1 MIQRLCLMIFKY
13 VEKLYQKEKYYLPK
27 TQYCILETLTA
38 LFRTIFSDFSL
49 QEHPPNLPFTFYL
62 DLTSHSILHCSFFTW
77 NQWVLKFILTYNL
90 FSKDS
95 IFLSKKKTPPLY
107 QNNFVTN
114 MIDFAHPFLYA
125 FWTLDMK
132 SSHVALFFPYCC
144 YFRIKL
150 VSSCSP
156 ILVFSK
162 NLLNV
167 EPQIFYSTQVKSSLF
182 LTSNIVKLINW
193 QIVFKKHF
201 GKCMNLSISLQYQ
214 FYFW

>member
-1 MIQRLCLMIFKY
+1 MWKNYTRK
-13 VEKLYQKEKYYLPK
+13 KSTLPK
-27 TQYCILETLTA
+27 TQYCILHLLHCLELFFLT
-38 LFRTIFSDFSL
+38 FPPRTST
-49 QEHPPNLPFTFYL
+49 QFTFYIL
-62 DLTSHSILHCSFFTW
+62 SWLNLSQYLTLQFFFTW
-77 NQWVLKFILTYNL
+77 NQWVLKLILTYNL

-125 FWTLDMK
+125 FWILDMK

-144 YFRIKL
+144 YFRINL
-150 VSSCSP
+150 VSSRSP

-182 LTSNIVKLINW
+182 LPSNIVKLMNW
-193 QIVFKKHF
+193 
-201 GKCMNLSISLQYQ
+201 
-214 FYFW
+214 